1 MSKPVCFAMIL
12 NSVEKQLLAW
22 YTSVQYYHLCK
33 DHQIYIYIYIYLP
46 VLGLGCCSQALQ

>member
-22 YTSVQYYHLCK
+22 YTFVQYYHLCK
-33 DHQIYIYIYIYLP
+33 DHQIYLFIYLFACARSW
-46 VLGLGCCSQALQ
+46 LLLTGFL